1 MSLLR
6 KLIYASSILIV
17 CAIAFAFASC
27 KVALPIPPATTV
39 QPRIVVTEPERKTTT
54 SNKRTTTTSRRSSGD
69 TCEGDKDCEEQC
81 EDLFSSRSKRE
92 DCEELTENEVDGM
105 FTAFEEDDG
114 YLAEPDEDDLKD
126 IHPDDVENALDID
139 ERVWTDLFRKYSKTE
154 ARRVLYWIA
163 TNKEIYDAMDSA
175 LDDDDLEDFFQELID
190 EFISGRKFWQFITV
204 KIEDDDE
211 DNFINL
217 AYDDGS
223 DAASFIVE
231 RAAED
236 CAEPSG
242 GNIALITEKDH
253 RQPACLLKV
262 LCDHKDGSKHIFDD
276 SFEYILDDVGD
287 LQDYIEDGTTTSS
300 GTGFHD
306 GLGVSDRD
314 SDDLGDVCTVADAQG
329 LF

>member
-6 KLIYASSILIV
+6 KLIYTCSILIV

-27 KVALPIPPATTV
+27 RVALPVPTTTT
-39 QPRIVVTEPERKTTT
+39 QPRVVVVEPERPRPTTSTRTKTT
-54 SNKRTTTTSRRSSGD
+54 KRSGGGR
-69 TCEGDKDCEEQC
+69 CEGDDDCEEMC

-92 DCEELTENEVDGM
+92 DCEELSEDDVENM
-105 FTAFEEDDG
+105 FVAFEEDDG
-114 YLAEPDEDDLKD
+114 YLAEPDEDDLED
-126 IHPDDVENALDID
+126 IHADAVENALDID

-163 TNKEIYDAMDSA
+163 TNKEIYDAIDSS
-175 LDDDDLEDFFQELID
+175 LDDDDLEDFFKELID
-190 EFISGRKFWQFITV
+190 EFISNSKFWKFITEE
-204 KIEDDDE
+204 IEDDEE

-217 AYDDGS
+217 AYDDDS
-223 DAASFIVE
+223 DAASFIIE
-231 RAAED
+231 RASED
-236 CAEPSG
+236 CDEPSG

-253 RQPACLLKV
+253 QKPACLLKV
-262 LCDHKDGSKHIFDD
+262 ICGHKDGNSFIFDD

-314 SDDLGDVCTVADAQG
+314 SDDISDACAAADAQG